1 MSDQEHAGHEHEDED
16 VGDVL
21 GMAVG
26 FRIFEDSP
34 DPGLGEDDHRR
45 AVGGLYLAE
54 AEISPYEDQPTA
66 LGVTLVFHPLAGI
79 DPTGEDDD
87 DGVPLA
93 FDFDDELTRD
103 EGTSIV
109 DQTQDILRQLSNLT
123 PESLREYLQAAREDE
138 EGEE

>member
-1 MSDQEHAGHEHEDED
+1 MSDQEHAGHEHEEED

-26 FRIFEDSP
+26 FRIFE
-34 DPGLGEDDHRR
+34 E
-45 AVGGLYLAE
+45 GGDLYLAE

-103 EGTSIV
+103 EGASIV

>member
-1 MSDQEHAGHEHEDED
+1 MSDQEQAGHGHEDGEE

-26 FRIFEDSP
+26 FRIFED
-34 DPGLGEDDHRR
+34 GGE
-45 AVGGLYLAE
+45 LYLAE

-103 EGTSIV
+103 EDASIV
-109 DQTQDILRQLSNLT
+109 DQAQDILRQLSNLT

-138 EGEE
+138 EDEEE

>member
-1 MSDQEHAGHEHEDED
+1 MSDQEHAGHGHEDED
-16 VGDVL
+16 DGGDVL

-26 FRIFEDSP
+26 FRIFED
-34 DPGLGEDDHRR
+34 
-45 AVGGLYLAE
+45 GGDLYLAE

-87 DGVPLA
+87 DAEPLA

-103 EGTSIV
+103 EGASIV

-138 EGEE
+138 EE

>member
-1 MSDQEHAGHEHEDED
+1 MSDQEQAGHGHAGGEDD
-16 VGDVL
+16 GDVL

-26 FRIFEDSP
+26 FRIFED
-34 DPGLGEDDHRR
+34 
-45 AVGGLYLAE
+45 GGDLFLAE

-79 DPTGEDDD
+79 DPTGEDDE

-103 EGTSIV
+103 EEASIV

-138 EGEE
+138 EEE

>member
-16 VGDVL
+16 VSDVL

-26 FRIFEDSP
+26 FRIFED
-34 DPGLGEDDHRR
+34 
-45 AVGGLYLAE
+45 GGDLYLAE

-79 DPTGEDDD
+79 DPTGDDDD

-103 EGTSIV
+103 EGASIV

-138 EGEE
+138 EGDEE

>member
-26 FRIFEDSP
+26 FRIFE
-34 DPGLGEDDHRR
+34 E
-45 AVGGLYLAE
+45 GGDLYLAE

-103 EGTSIV
+103 EGASIV

-138 EGEE
+138 EDEE

>member
-1 MSDQEHAGHEHEDED
+1 MSDEEHAGHGHEDED

-26 FRIFEDSP
+26 FRIFE
-34 DPGLGEDDHRR
+34 E
-45 AVGGLYLAE
+45 GGDLYLAE

-103 EGTSIV
+103 EGASIV

-123 PESLREYLQAAREDE
+123 PEALREYLQAAREDE
-138 EGEE
+138 EGEEE